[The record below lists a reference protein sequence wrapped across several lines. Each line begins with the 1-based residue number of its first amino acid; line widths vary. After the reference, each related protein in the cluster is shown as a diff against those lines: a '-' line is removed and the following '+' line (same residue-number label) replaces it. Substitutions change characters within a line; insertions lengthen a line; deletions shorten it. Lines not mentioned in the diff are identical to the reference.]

1 MEAVEKPEYL
11 LKISLGVSRSP
22 AEWKWS
28 KWLNKTRNCTAKII
42 EVSTDKITE
51 NTQFCCTKFL
61 LLVLCCIIFK
71 LKSLDFQLF
80 YLKRNLIL
88 TIQHLSDIAQGHRYL
103 CAILQKAIV
112 IKRYQM
118 LNGIGSLYYSYLKYL
133 FNVYFRVS
141 LVNVY
146 NICGDLPQHQN
157 QLK

>member
-1 MEAVEKPEYL
+1 M
-11 LKISLGVSRSP
+11 
-22 AEWKWS
+22 
-28 KWLNKTRNCTAKII
+28 
-42 EVSTDKITE
+42 
-51 NTQFCCTKFL
+51 
-61 LLVLCCIIFK
+61 VLCCIIFK

-88 TIQHLSDIAQGHRYL
+88 TIQHLSDIAQGHPYL

-133 FNVYFRVS
+133 FNFYFRVS